1 MATLYAMY
9 CVKVRVGWTGVFL
22 SINLAFLSNDVLNY
36 LLLWCDNLSEST
48 HVEEQTDTES
58 FKEEDFSTECEYST
72 PSDEPEKVQSSKS
85 PSKPATPA
93 PLVNKQKESPAKQ
106 VVKEDAS
113 SMIEMKRILSSN
125 NHYEALGFVRHKRV
139 DNVLLKKEY
148 RKKVCVGL
156 TI

>member
-72 PSDEPEKVQSSKS
+72 PSDEPEKVQS

-106 VVKEDAS
+106 VVKEDAI